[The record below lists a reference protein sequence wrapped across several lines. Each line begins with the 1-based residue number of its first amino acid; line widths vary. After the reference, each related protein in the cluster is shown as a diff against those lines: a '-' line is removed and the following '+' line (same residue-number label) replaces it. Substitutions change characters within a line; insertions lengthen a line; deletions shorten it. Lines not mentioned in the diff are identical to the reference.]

1 MVSQGERPGV
11 VARFALGQPEETMTK
26 KSEDE
31 SREALATFGQAARS
45 KDKLPDGA
53 VTPETE
59 FKGGDL
65 KAGQKDAADILDGN
79 ATGNK
84 AKVDAAIQHTAKT
97 DKRSG
102 V

>member
-1 MVSQGERPGV
+1 MS
-11 VARFALGQPEETMTK
+11 K

-31 SREALATFGQAARS
+31 GQEALATFGQAARS
-45 KDKLPDGA
+45 KDKLPNTT

-59 FKGGDL
+59 GKGGDL
-65 KAGQKDAADILDGN
+65 KAEQKDAADIMGGN
-79 ATGNK
+79 AAGNK
-84 AKVDAAIQHTAKT
+84 PKVDAAIKHEART